1 VKAQMIGPKAP
12 VCAFYPVFEKFDLK
26 SWFNE
31 SKKKGKTMR
40 KEWIVIG
47 GLLFGLI
54 LAAPALAH
62 TPLCSCYDNGDGT
75 ITCEGGFSDG
85 SSAAGVQMRVEDPS
99 GKVLIEGK
107 MGEFSEF
114 TFDKPAG
121 AYKVV
126 FDAGEGHAIEI
137 DGKEIVE

>member
-1 VKAQMIGPKAP
+1 
-12 VCAFYPVFEKFDLK
+12 
-26 SWFNE
+26 
-31 SKKKGKTMR
+31 MR

-47 GLLFGLI
+47 GLILSLV

-75 ITCEGGFSDG
+75 IICEGGFSDG
-85 SSAAGVQMRVEDPS
+85 SSASGVRMRVEDQS

-107 MGEFSEF
+107 MDEFSEF

-126 FDAGEGHAIEI
+126 FDAGEGHVIEI
-137 DGKEIVE
+137 DGKEILE